1 MAVAI
6 EHPGED
12 DGEAFAAVYREARDP
27 LVAYCRRL
35 VGAEGDPEALAQEA
49 LVRSWRSWDPS
60 GPPFW
65 PWAVTVARNL
75 SVDQHRRAGRRAAR
89 APLATLALLHQ
100 PFADP
105 EDEVVRAAEHEA
117 VRRAFETLPAPYQTV
132 VEMHH
137 VEGRSYQEIADL
149 QSVSTETVRGMLRR
163 ARHALRAAY
172 ARFDALPVIVAIT
185 GVLRRAHHRV
195 DDWAARTQVK
205 LANTNTTLVPLD
217 AVRGAVALAFVLGT
231 GAATLPATD
240 LPSAPR
246 PHEAAAAPMPG
257 DVPTGA
263 AKFAPARD
271 GVTSSTGATGMDG
284 GGVEL
289 PAPSLPLGL
298 DGDTASTPE
307 EAFFTHLAPTGHPSA
322 ANTVFAVGESRTSCP
337 TVSCPL
343 LFQSD
348 DGGASWRRLGATG
361 FRGGTVMLPP
371 AYPADPRIFV
381 LGPHALQESTDG
393 GATFVARTPAGRNGA
408 MSPAFSSGD
417 PVIWVGFAPGW
428 VYHDDTKAVTPLQMW
443 PPPVADHATYA
454 FSPAWPADD
463 RVLLGGWNAGSDG
476 PQSAT
481 VSLCEASQCRMP
493 SLLPG
498 AMGSPELLTLPS
510 FQTTGTAVAWSGDK
524 LYRTENGGRSFR
536 LRVLPAPGK
545 VSSIV
550 ATPDD
555 RLYMAMA
562 DVTLGGPIGGLYVSD
577 DRGDT
582 WRELGDGTR
591 LDKGVASV
599 AALPNGNLL
608 AAIHMA
614 AGGGLLCS
622 SDDGRTWARR
632 C

>member
-6 EHPGED
+6 EQPGED
-12 DGEAFAAVYREARDP
+12 EGEAFAAVYREARDP

-100 PFADP
+100 PFPDP

-117 VRRAFETLPAPYQTV
+117 VRRAFETLPTPYQTV

-172 ARFDALPVIVAIT
+172 ARFDGLPVIVTIT

-195 DDWAARTQVK
+195 DDWAARTQVR
-205 LANTNTTLVPLD
+205 LADSNTMHLPLE

-231 GAATLPATD
+231 GAATLPAPD
-240 LPSAPR
+240 RPSSTPSL
-246 PHEAAAAPMPG
+246 EVAAAPVPRGGPGTSAMP
-257 DVPTGA
+257 PTVDNGTSTT
-263 AKFAPARD
+263 ARAGTDD
-271 GVTSSTGATGMDG
+271 GV
-284 GGVEL
+284 VEL
-289 PAPSLPLGL
+289 PAPYMPLGL
-298 DGDTASTPE
+298 GGDTASTPE
-307 EAFFTHLAPTGHPSA
+307 EAWFSQLAPTGNPNA
-322 ANTVFAVGESRTSCP
+322 ANTVFAVGQSKAACP

-393 GATFVARTPAGRNGA
+393 GETFLARTPAGRNGA

-428 VYHDDTKAVTPLQMW
+428 VYHDDTKAVTPLQMR
-443 PPPVADHATYA
+443 PPPVADYATYA
-454 FSPAWPADD
+454 FSPAWPADN

-481 VSLCEASQCRMP
+481 VSLCEQSSCRMP

-498 AMGSPELLTLPS
+498 AIGSPELLTLPS
-510 FQTTGTAVAWSGDK
+510 FQTTGTAFAWSGDK
-524 LYRTENGGRSFR
+524 LYRTENGGRSFQLR
-536 LRVLPAPGK
+536 LLPAPGK
-545 VSSIV
+545 VSGIV
-550 ATPDD
+550 AAPDD

-562 DVTLGGPIGGLYVSD
+562 DVTLGGPVGGLYVSD

-582 WRELGDGTR
+582 WRELGEGTR
-591 LDKGVASV
+591 LSKGVVSV
-599 AALPNGNLL
+599 AALPNGNIL
-608 AAIHMA
+608 AAVQVS

-622 SDDGRTWARR
+622 ADDGRTWARR